1 MKLPALLL
9 CTALLAAAA
18 AAHQQQQPLAKQ
30 HTLLH
35 RPPMA
40 ASSDA
45 PTGSPLLAD
54 ILPLDR
60 QISIFAGFA
69 RGVESVSALLAD
81 RAENTTV
88 LAPSNV
94 ALSRLPRKPWEDP
107 DDAADAAAAGR
118 AVADLYA
125 GAQGEDRAANNLRR
139 FVEAH
144 MVARSPWA
152 EREKIKTLEGVEVWW
167 ERRADGATWIMPADV
182 KVVQVKTE
190 VANGQL
196 WIIDGIVNYDR

>member
-1 MKLPALLL
+1 MPHKTPHYMKLPALLL

-125 GAQGEDRAANNLRR
+125 GAQGE
-139 FVEAH
+139 
-144 MVARSPWA
+144 
-152 EREKIKTLEGVEVWW
+152 REKIKTLEGVEVWW